1 MAKKAVVPSDKI
13 DRAILLIR
21 NKRVMLD
28 ADLALVFGTT
38 TKRLN
43 ERVKRN
49 LDRFPNDF
57 FFQLTPGEK
66 EEVVANCDH
75 LRQLRFSPVNP
86 YAFTEHGTIMLAAI
100 LNTPV
105 AVEASVAVV
114 RAFVKFRE
122 ILVQNRELA
131 KKLGEMEA
139 KYDHQFKVVFDA
151 VRKLM
156 QLPPKD
162 VKRPRIGYRRSNEKD

>member
-1 MAKKAVVPSDKI
+1 MAKKAVVPFEKI

-49 LDRFPNDF
+49 LDRFPKDF

-86 YAFTEHGTIMLAAI
+86 YTFTEHGTIMLAAI
-100 LNTPV
+100 LNKQ
-105 AVEASVAVV
+105 VE
-114 RAFVKFRE
+114 RALTRL
-122 ILVQNRELA
+122 ILLIM
-131 KKLGEMEA
+131 KKGTEPLNLQHVES
-139 KYDHQFKVVFDA
+139 Q
-151 VRKLM
+151 KLPFPD
-156 QLPPKD
+156 QIFSYHLCYAICHD
-162 VKRPRIGYRRSNEKD
+162 RLFPRRCSE

>member
-1 MAKKAVVPSDKI
+1 MFFHIKLPELNIMSRGSRDIKGIMAKKAVVSSGKI

-43 ERVKRN
+43 KRVKRN
-49 LDRFPNDF
+49 LARFPNDF
-57 FFQLTPGEK
+57 FFQLTTAEK

-86 YAFTEHGTIMLAAI
+86 YAFTEHGTIRLAAI
-100 LNTPV
+100 LSTQ
-105 AVEASVAVV
+105 VE
-114 RAFVKFRE
+114 R
-122 ILVQNRELA
+122 
-131 KKLGEMEA
+131 
-139 KYDHQFKVVFDA
+139 D
-151 VRKLM
+151 
-156 QLPPKD
+156 
-162 VKRPRIGYRRSNEKD
+162 